1 MAGIDAACEE
11 GLEMRAQIAPRSIG
25 AIYGL
30 SLSQHAFYLH
40 PTYKAIEEK
49 SLEEKVAVMR
59 DPATAFGQRHWP
71 QGTSALI
78 VILSTQSNNIAL
90 A

>member
-11 GLEMRAQIAPRSIG
+11 GLEMRAQIAPRAIG

-49 SLEEKVAVMR
+49 SLEEKVAIMR
-59 DPATAFGQRHWP
+59 DPAFRSKLLAEKPVHKSERLIQR
-71 QGTSALI
+71 TSNFQF
-78 VILSTQSNNIAL
+78 V
-90 A
+90 